1 MRLDLRPIGYVIG
14 ILLTL
19 LGVTMLV
26 PMAVD
31 FSEGRGFVGVFAES
45 ALITILT
52 GVFLQLH
59 AQTERPKAL
68 IFKKLSF

>member
-31 FSEGRGFVGVFAES
+31 FSEGRGFVGLFAES

-52 GVFLQLH
+52 
-59 AQTERPKAL
+59 
-68 IFKKLSF
+68 

>member
-19 LGVTMLV
+19 GYYYVD
-26 PMAVD
+26 ADGHD
-31 FSEGRGFVGVFAES
+31 FSEGRGFVGIFAES

-52 GVFLQLH
+52 GSFLQSH
-59 AQTERPKAL
+59 AQTENLKV
-68 IFKKLSF
+68 

>member
-31 FSEGRGFVGVFAES
+31 FQRARICRRV
-45 ALITILT
+45 
-52 GVFLQLH
+52 
-59 AQTERPKAL
+59 R
-68 IFKKLSF
+68 